1 MSSKLSF
8 VTAGLIVFG
17 VLTSTPG
24 DGAIDFR
31 KGGTPVRKCDQ
42 AQVIAES
49 EGPYLR
55 YVTGVGRAARSERQ
69 TGRQRPRSRAST
81 GLVPLCQMGED
92 QQYKGQDGGLYGKG
106 RNAPPAAHGA
116 AALRELQKIRPLDA
130 EGMPSPD
137 GKIVLLSIGMSNTK
151 LEFSAFKELARND
164 PNKSA
169 KTIIVNAAIGGMDV
183 VAWAESRRTQWGT
196 AWEGAGRRLKEAGVT
211 PKQVQVLWLKQA
223 KIGPAGWGEFPAHAR
238 KLADGMLTILQM
250 ARERYPNLGIAY
262 MSSRIYAG
270 YATTGLNPEPYA
282 YESAFSVRWLI
293 QEQLQGDLKLNYDPA
308 KGAVKCPLLLWGPYL
323 WADGTR
329 PRESDGL
336 LWQREDLAAD
346 GTHPSG
352 TSGTAKVAQLLLK
365 FFRADPLARTW
376 YLSAEA
382 LEKVSKATEQE

>member
-1 MSSKLSF
+1 
-8 VTAGLIVFG
+8 
-17 VLTSTPG
+17 
-24 DGAIDFR
+24 
-31 KGGTPVRKCDQ
+31 
-42 AQVIAES
+42 
-49 EGPYLR
+49 
-55 YVTGVGRAARSERQ
+55 
-69 TGRQRPRSRAST
+69 
-81 GLVPLCQMGED
+81 MGED

-106 RNAPPAAHGA
+106 RNAPPAAHEA
-116 AALRELQKIRPLDA
+116 AAMRELHKIRPLDA
-130 EGMPSPD
+130 EGMPSPN
-137 GKIVLLSIGMSNTK
+137 GKIVLLSIGMSNTRM
-151 LEFSAFKELARND
+151 EFSAFKELARND

-250 ARERYPNLGIAY
+250 AKERYPNLRIAY
-262 MSSRIYAG
+262 LSSRIYAG
-270 YATTGLNPEPYA
+270 FATTGLNPEPYA

-308 KGAVKCPLLLWGPYL
+308 KGAVKSPLLLWGPYL

-365 FFRADPLARTW
+365 FFRTDPLARTW

-382 LEKVSKATEQE
+382 LKEVAKATEQE